1 MRRPFGAFSN
11 FIIFLIMGATKH
23 IFPLL
28 LDGDRQVVTDTTD
41 SWNGTS
47 SEMRVDS
54 TSTIAVGSATIEGTL
69 LNIAC
74 NTNDDVVINISPDP
88 YGSNNFDGITLTNKG
103 DIATLMWTG
112 SVWIILSSTVGATAV
127 A

>member
-1 MRRPFGAFSN
+1 MA
-11 FIIFLIMGATKH
+11 ATKH

-28 LDGDRQVVTDTTD
+28 LDGARQVVTETTD

-74 NTNDDVVINISPDP
+74 NTNDDVVVNISPDP
-88 YGSNNFDGITLTNKG
+88 YGSNNFNGITLTNKG

>member
-1 MRRPFGAFSN
+1 MAQKN
-11 FIIFLIMGATKH
+11 V
-23 IFPLL
+23 FPIL
-28 LDGDRQVVTDTTD
+28 LDGVRQVVTESTDT
-41 SWNGTS
+41 WNGDA

-54 TSTIAVGSATIEGTL
+54 TSTIAVGSGTVPGTL

-88 YGSNNFDGITLTNKG
+88 YGSNNFNGITLTNKG
-103 DIATLMWTG
+103 DHATLMWTG
-112 SVWIILSSTVGATAV
+112 SSWLILTSSAGGTAV

>member
-1 MRRPFGAFSN
+1 M
-11 FIIFLIMGATKH
+11 
-23 IFPLL
+23 
-28 LDGDRQVVTDTTD
+28 VTASTD

-54 TSTIAVGSATIEGTL
+54 TSTISVGSATVIGTM

-74 NTNDDVVINISPDP
+74 NTNDDVVVNISPDP
-88 YGSNNFDGITLTNKG
+88 YGSNNFNGITLTNKG
-103 DIATLMWTG
+103 DLASLMWTG
-112 SVWIILSSTVGATAV
+112 SSWVILSSTVGTTAV